1 MTIKHHPSDAT
12 LASFASG
19 ALDESRALVVATHL
33 SLCSQCRNAVR
44 TFELVAGALLDDV
57 PPAEITAGALDRTM
71 AKLDGPQAIEERG
84 IPTTSV
90 SDLPAPLSHYT
101 LGSWRW
107 IGPGL
112 HWRPVDV
119 EPGSDVRVFM
129 LRASPRAHL
138 PRHSHTGTEWT
149 CVIEGAFRHD
159 LGHYGPGDFDE
170 ADESHDHN
178 PVVEEGS
185 ICICVVALQ
194 GNIKL
199 QSFIGRLIQP
209 LIRL

>member
-12 LASFASG
+12 LASFSSG

-33 SLCSQCRNAVR
+33 SLCLQCRNAVR
-44 TFELVAGALLDDV
+44 AFELVAGALLDGV
-57 PPAEITAGALDRTM
+57 PPAEMIAGALDRIM
-71 AKLDGPQAIEERG
+71 AKLDTPNTIAEPRSSN
-84 IPTTSV
+84 TSV
-90 SDLPAPLSHYT
+90 SDSPAPLSHYR
-101 LGSWRW
+101 LGPWRW

-112 HWRPVDV
+112 HWRAVDV
-119 EPGSDVRVFM
+119 EPEGDVRVFM
-129 LRASPRAHL
+129 LRASPRARL

-159 LGHYGPGDFDE
+159 LGRFGPGDFDE
-170 ADESHDHN
+170 ADETHDHN
-178 PVVEEGS
+178 PVVEEGA
-185 ICICVVALQ
+185 ICVCLVALQ

-199 QSFIGRLIQP
+199 QSLVGRLIQP